1 MREKSAEVLF
11 IPKFMLIPLFISITW
26 NSITYFGS
34 RLLTTN
40 WHHINAEISLDS
52 IVPLVPWTVFIY
64 LSCYIYWLANYILG
78 VRQSREE
85 AFRFISADFFAKTI
99 CLICFLIIPT
109 TNIRPEIG
117 SEGFWNRIMIWL
129 YNTDAADNLFPSI
142 HCLTSWFCY
151 IAVRENKRI
160 PKPYVLFSLV
170 FAICI
175 CISTLTTKQH
185 VIVDVIGGVGIA
197 EGSYF
202 VVKYGFTGLYTRLT
216 TKINRKL
223 KLD

>member
-52 IVPLVPWTVFIY
+52 IIPLVPWTVFIY

-99 CLICFLIIPT
+99 CLMYMYFYP
-109 TNIRPEIG
+109 
-117 SEGFWNRIMIWL
+117 
-129 YNTDAADNLFPSI
+129 YNQAA
-142 HCLTSWFCY
+142 CY
-151 IAVRENKRI
+151 
-160 PKPYVLFSLV
+160 S
-170 FAICI
+170 
-175 CISTLTTKQH
+175 
-185 VIVDVIGGVGIA
+185 
-197 EGSYF
+197 
-202 VVKYGFTGLYTRLT
+202 
-216 TKINRKL
+216 
-223 KLD
+223 

>member
-99 CLICFLIIPT
+99 CLIQM
-109 TNIRPEIG
+109 R
-117 SEGFWNRIMIWL
+117 
-129 YNTDAADNLFPSI
+129 
-142 HCLTSWFCY
+142 LT
-151 IAVRENKRI
+151 I
-160 PKPYVLFSLV
+160 FSLPFTASQAG
-170 FAICI
+170 FAILQLERIREYLSLMC
-175 CISTLTTKQH
+175 CFHWFLRYVYAFRPLQPSSTL
-185 VIVDVIGGVGIA
+185 
-197 EGSYF
+197 
-202 VVKYGFTGLYTRLT
+202 
-216 TKINRKL
+216 
-223 KLD
+223 